1 MLLKVFLT
9 PTIAHFSAFS
19 KCETEREIFVH
30 FLPPSV
36 LWILWLAFASPSLHS
51 YFPRFLFV
59 FITWATKKKLE
70 AVLLK
75 MRFPLN
81 QRPVW
86 SKEFSQSTVAFGAN
100 LQGDRSLRKYSA
112 QEARNRGQ
120 RRMFFTGGRFFY
132 LLSFYFVFF
141 TSLSSMFAIQVIP
154 TQLGCFP
161 HDPPPTTPFWTQSR
175 LPKNDKKSTSIRKFA
190 SQLEIKPQKNCR

>member
-1 MLLKVFLT
+1 MWN
-9 PTIAHFSAFS
+9 
-19 KCETEREIFVH
+19 REGNICSFP
-30 FLPPSV
+30 PPSV

-161 HDPPPTTPFWTQSR
+161 HDPPPRPHFEPNPGFQKMTKNPHQSGN
-175 LPKNDKKSTSIRKFA
+175 LQVNWKSNHKKIVDNS
-190 SQLEIKPQKNCR
+190 